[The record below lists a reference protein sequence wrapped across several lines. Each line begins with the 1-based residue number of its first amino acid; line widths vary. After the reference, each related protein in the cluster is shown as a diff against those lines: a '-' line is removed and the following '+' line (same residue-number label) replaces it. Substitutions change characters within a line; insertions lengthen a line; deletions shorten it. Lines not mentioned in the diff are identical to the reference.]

1 MVYCH
6 SFLILTG
13 QYFSAHAR
21 EYIINSSNTRFTGMK
36 IRVHREC
43 NPPAMSPVLK
53 ISYIIEALAHAYFN
67 HVTLCFIISSRV
79 FMAVTDV

>member
-1 MVYCH
+1 MVHYH

-13 QYFSAHAR
+13 RYFSTHAR

-36 IRVHREC
+36 NRVHREC
-43 NPPAMSPVLK
+43 NLPATSRVLK
-53 ISYIIEALAHAYFN
+53 ISYVIEVLAHAYFN

-79 FMAVTDV
+79 FMAVIDV